1 MATFHYTVDDESQE
15 TQEHELTPNQILTYA
30 GLDPGTHYLVEIKG
44 ATKESFQGKGEV
56 ELHMHETMVFVSVFT
71 GPTPVS

>member
-1 MATFHYTVDDESQE
+1 MATFHYTVDGEPQE
-15 TQEHELTPNQILTYA
+15 TEAHQLTPNQILTHA

-44 ATKESFQGKGEV
+44 DTKESFQGKGEV
-56 ELHMHETMVFVSVFT
+56 ELHMHEGMVFVSVFT